1 MYSKYANYRFPSK
14 VRLPE
19 NYSGNAFA
27 AEEADKADNELSAE
41 PLSDTV
47 GIIEEAAA
55 PPPETKKDTEEE
67 KQVSLISHMG
77 KKIKLPF
84 FDLNIGKLFSGKFGF
99 EELLLIALIFLLSQG
114 DNDDGMI
121 LVLIFLLFVG

>member
-27 AEEADKADNELSAE
+27 ANEPDKAVNEPLAE
-41 PLSDTV
+41 PLSDIV
-47 GIIEEAAA
+47 GTAEENDGYV
-55 PPPETKKDTEEE
+55 PEVKNDTAEE
-67 KQVSLISHMG
+67 KQVSLISNTG

-84 FDLNIGKLFSGKFGF
+84 IDLNIGKLFSGSFGF
-99 EELLLIALIFLLSQG
+99 EELLLIALIFRLSQG